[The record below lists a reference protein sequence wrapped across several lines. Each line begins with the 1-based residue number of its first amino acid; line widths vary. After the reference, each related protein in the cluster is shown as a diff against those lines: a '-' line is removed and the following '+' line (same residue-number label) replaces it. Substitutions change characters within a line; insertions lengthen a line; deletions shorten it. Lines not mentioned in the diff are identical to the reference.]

1 MGLQPYLLSQLSLKK
16 DYELLEKNNVMD
28 CIECGSCEYT
38 CPANIYL
45 LDNIRAGK
53 SKVGQI
59 IRSRAK

>member
-1 MGLQPYLLSQLSLKK
+1 
-16 DYELLEKNNVMD
+16 MD